1 LSSFFKLNLVNSRI
15 EALQNDGK
23 SVSMYRHF
31 KSDNAEVPLITQY
44 FEITIIASWRFA
56 GCWCY

>member
-1 LSSFFKLNLVNSRI
+1 LNSFLKLNLVNSHI

-31 KSDNAEVPLITQY
+31 KSAEVPLITQY